1 MSAYSG
7 YSLFFSPNLVWLGC
21 ALLVYFLAPYD
32 LAAAADGFA
41 WEWISKRAVVNAT
54 FTFGY
59 VGFWHVSLYW
69 LGFGTRPF
77 MPNRTYN
84 WAKVA
89 HNAFYTLL
97 ATVQWTAWEALAM
110 RAWAT
115 GRLPYLPDALA
126 FGTWSGLANFV
137 ASCFWVPL
145 FRSWHFYF
153 AHRGLHIRP
162 LYKYVHSLHHRNT
175 DIEPFA
181 GLCMHPIEHLYYFS
195 CAGLCLYLFAS
206 PFAFLWNGVHLLLSP
221 AASHSGYE
229 DNFQSDQFHYLHHKF
244 FECNYGPSD
253 CPLDR
258 WFGTLCASPPLSA
271 SLLSPHPSSLPHPPL
286 LSPSLP
292 SLSPLSTRV
301 CWCAPRLS
309 MRTAA
314 TNSTRGARRR
324 TPPPPRRATSA
335 PWSPTPKR
343 RSLGCPNHRI
353 CPTSPSPR
361 ALRGCCSRT
370 PSRSPRAPSA
380 LPRRTWRRP
389 LWRSARWRRR
399 CCSCSS
405 LSPPRYQPPFELR
418 ALPQQSDVPLLTPMF
433 ESRLAG
439 RRRPEGRSR
448 RALPQGAPL
457 RSPRAALARWGALDR
472 DARLPSRAHGRRA
485 ARRSRVLQLAWR
497 LLRCGPR
504 PWPHVSM
511 RAAAEA
517 RICPGKHART
527 YPVGDLIYM
536 CVARVACTAACE
548 TGGAAACAEDPI
560 HVLMQLSTH

>member
-1 MSAYSG
+1 MASLRPAYPVSEQPAAQTPTSSLREIFSFKGFAGTTKGSFFAAPGWVDESKPPGHTSQKSYGKSPDWWLSAYSG

-258 WFGTLCASPPLSA
+258 WFGTFRDKLD
-271 SLLSPHPSSLPHPPL
+271 
-286 LSPSLP
+286 
-292 SLSPLSTRV
+292 
-301 CWCAPRLS
+301 
-309 MRTAA
+309 
-314 TNSTRGARRR
+314 AR
-324 TPPPPRRATSA
+324 
-335 PWSPTPKR
+335 
-343 RSLGCPNHRI
+343 
-353 CPTSPSPR
+353 
-361 ALRGCCSRT
+361 
-370 PSRSPRAPSA
+370 RAPSNAATAKTSDERAVVTDAKATLIGLPEPSYLSYLA
-380 LPRRTWRRP
+380 LAACAPWLLLAHTLTQP
-389 LWRSARWRRR
+389 ASAVG
-399 CCSCSS
+399 SS
-405 LSPPRYQPPFELR
+405 AAHLAASAV
-418 ALPQQSDVPLLTPMF
+418 ALGPVAAAVLLVLLTEP
-433 ESRLAG
+433 AKVAAD
-439 RRRPEGRSR
+439 PK
-448 RALPQGAPL
+448 
-457 RSPRAALARWGALDR
+457 AALAAPFHKERLFGALGLHLLVGGLLT
-472 DARLPSRAHGRRA
+472 AMPVYHLVHTAVAPPGEA
-485 ARRSRVLQLAWR
+485 AYCS
-497 LLRCGPR
+497 LR
-504 PWPHVSM
+504 
-511 RAAAEA
+511 
-517 RICPGKHART
+517 
-527 YPVGDLIYM
+527 
-536 CVARVACTAACE
+536 
-548 TGGAAACAEDPI
+548 GGC
-560 HVLMQLSTH
+560 